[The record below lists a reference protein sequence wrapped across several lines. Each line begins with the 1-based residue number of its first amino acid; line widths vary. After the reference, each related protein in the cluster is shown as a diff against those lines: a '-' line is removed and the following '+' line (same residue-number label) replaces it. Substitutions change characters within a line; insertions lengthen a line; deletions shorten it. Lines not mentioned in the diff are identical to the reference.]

1 MAAAGDA
8 GPMHNDAEAQESD
21 PLLGKQTRAAPAR
34 APEASARALG
44 RLTGE
49 IAEAYSEVIPASQHS
64 HGVGSLSMG
73 E

>member
-1 MAAAGDA
+1 
-8 GPMHNDAEAQESD
+8 
-21 PLLGKQTRAAPAR
+21 LLGKQTRAASAE

-44 RLTGE
+44 RLTGQ